1 MSGSGLLL
9 DLSSAAAR
17 IPAGP
22 VLRVIRQRVIQAAA
36 VVLLVSTAC
45 FAIIQ
50 SLPGDIAFRIAAGRY
65 GYDHVTAASADRV
78 RAELGLDRPAWQQ
91 LLEWLGDLATLD
103 LGTSLVTGTSVAG
116 ELGLYLS
123 SSLQLAVAALAIA
136 LLVGTTAGALAA
148 FRPGG
153 VLDRITTLWV
163 SGARSLPPFLLGLV
177 LILVFSVHLGVLPAA
192 GHGAAGNVVLPA
204 VTLAVGLSGLF
215 ARVTRDTVAQ
225 IRQSDYVRFA
235 ATKGL
240 GGRLVFLR
248 HVLRNAGVTL
258 LSYVGV
264 QLLILIEGVVVV
276 ESLFAWPGLGHAL
289 VHAIFWRDL
298 PMIQATALALALLV
312 VALNTLVDLGTLA
325 LDPRPR
331 RREVVL

>member
-1 MSGSGLLL
+1 MDTSTTPPRPL
-9 DLSSAAAR
+9 AA
-17 IPAGP
+17 PAFR
-22 VLRVIRQRVIQAAA
+22 VLRQRAVQAAA

-45 FAIIQ
+45 FAIVQ

-65 GYDHVTAASADRV
+65 GYDQVTAASADTV

-91 LLEWLGDLATLD
+91 LLDWLGNLVTLD

-116 ELGLYLS
+116 ELGAYLS
-123 SSLQLAVAALAIA
+123 SSLQLAAAALALA
-136 LLVGTTAGALAA
+136 LVLGATVGALAA
-148 FRPGG
+148 TRPGG
-153 VLDRITTLWV
+153 ILDRITTLWV
-163 SGARSLPPFLLGLV
+163 SAARALPPFLLGLV
-177 LILVFSVHLGVLPAA
+177 LILFFSVHLGMLPAA
-192 GHGAAGNVVLPA
+192 GHGDAGNTVLPA
-204 VTLAVGLSGLF
+204 ATLAVGLSGLF
-215 ARVTRDTVAQ
+215 ARVTRDTVVQ
-225 IRQSDYVRFA
+225 IRQSEYVRFA

-240 GGRLVFLR
+240 GERLVFVR
-248 HVLRNAGVTL
+248 HVLRNTGVTL

-289 VHAIFWRDL
+289 VHAIFWRDI
-298 PMIQATALALALLV
+298 PMLQASALALALLV
-312 VALNTLVDLGTLA
+312 VALNTVVDLGALA

>member
-1 MSGSGLLL
+1 MNFSPTTPRVPPG
-9 DLSSAAAR
+9 
-17 IPAGP
+17 PA
-22 VLRVIRQRVIQAAA
+22 LRVMRQRAIQAAT

-65 GYDHVTAASADRV
+65 GYDQVTAASADTV

-91 LLEWLGDLATLD
+91 LLDWLGDLLTLD
-103 LGTSLVTGTSVAG
+103 LGTSLVTGASVTG

-123 SSLQLAVAALAIA
+123 SSLQLAAVALAIA
-136 LLVGTTAGALAA
+136 LILGATAGALAA
-148 FRPGG
+148 SRPGG
-153 VLDRITTLWV
+153 VLDRLTTLWV
-163 SGARSLPPFLLGLV
+163 SGARSLPPFLLGLA

-192 GHGAAGNVVLPA
+192 GHGDAGNIVLPA

-264 QLLILIEGVVVV
+264 QLLVLIEGVVVV

-312 VALNTLVDLGTLA
+312 VALNTVVDLGTLA

-331 RREVVL
+331 HRELVL

>member
-1 MSGSGLLL
+1 MNFSPTPLRL
-9 DLSSAAAR
+9 
-17 IPAGP
+17 PAGP
-22 VLRVIRQRVIQAAA
+22 AVRVLRQRALQAVT

-65 GYDHVTAASADRV
+65 GYDQVTAASADTV

-91 LLEWLGDLATLD
+91 LLDWLGDLLTLD
-103 LGTSLVTGTSVAG
+103 LGTSLVTGTSIAG

-123 SSLQLAVAALAIA
+123 SSLQLAAAALAIA
-136 LLVGTTAGALAA
+136 LLVGATGGALAA
-148 FRPGG
+148 SRPGG
-153 VLDRITTLWV
+153 VLDRLTTLWV

-177 LILVFSVHLGVLPAA
+177 LILVFAVHLGVLPAA
-192 GHGAAGNVVLPA
+192 GHGGAGNIVLPA

-248 HVLRNAGVTL
+248 HVLRNSGVTL

-264 QLLILIEGVVVV
+264 QLLILTEGVIVV

-331 RREVVL
+331 HKELVL